1 MSVAGE
7 VMTGERFQQ
16 AMVDL
21 TVNAGA
27 ILAISIALFLLSR
40 RTAESAQRTP

>member
-7 VMTGERFQQ
+7 RLNPAQFGQ

-21 TVNAGA
+21 GVNAGA
-27 ILAISIALFLLSR
+27 ILVLALALFLLR
-40 RTAESAQRTP
+40 RERET